1 MNAKAVVLAS
11 AAVALTLS
19 CGACNRSG
27 PFPARQAQAGGG
39 DAPDPAYRA
48 APRVNGVIKATDGSV
63 ILKGQ
68 ALPSSQ
74 VRMVS
79 LRGLDTGL
87 IRADGSGVWTAQ
99 LGPVSEPAL
108 YSLTEEAGGQTVEA
122 EGLIAVLPGAP
133 TVALLRAGFGA
144 QVVQVAGNIPLKI
157 LAVDYDV
164 AGATVVSGRARAS
177 SPVRVRVDDQPQV
190 EGAAGPDGRF
200 SLTLPKPLPSG
211 RHRLQAQTPQA
222 QAEAEVLFT
231 PPAAP
236 RNAPYQA
243 QAESFGWR
251 VDWTT
256 PGGGAQTTLLLAG

>member
-11 AAVALTLS
+11 AALALTLS
-19 CGACNRSG
+19 VGACGRSG
-27 PFPARQAQAGGG
+27 SFPARQAQAGGG
-39 DAPDPAYRA
+39 DGPDPAYHA
-48 APRVNGVIKATDGSV
+48 APRVNGVAKAADGAVMLS
-63 ILKGQ
+63 GR

-74 VRMVS
+74 LKMVS
-79 LRGLDTGL
+79 LRGLDTGP
-87 IRADGSGVWTAQ
+87 IRADGSGAWTAQ

-108 YSLTEEAGGQTVEA
+108 YSLTEDASGQMVEA
-122 EGLIAVLPGAP
+122 EGFVAVLPGAP

-144 QVVQVAGNIPLKI
+144 EVVQDSRSAPLKI
-157 LAVDYDV
+157 LAVDYDM
-164 AGATVVSGRARAS
+164 AGATVVSGRAPAS
-177 SPVRVRVDDQPQV
+177 SPVRVLVDDQPPA

-211 RHRLQAQTPQA
+211 RHRLQVLTPRGQA
-222 QAEAEVLFT
+222 RAEVVVT
-231 PPAAP
+231 PPAPP

-251 VDWTT
+251 IDWIT